1 LKNWRKATRTAAN
14 TRGHTSSG
22 AKGAL
27 ALRRTRPATENLFPA
42 NDRRDNWKQFEHT
55 REKKHHVL
63 VRLLSL
69 LPVPQASIAPPLPLD
84 IVCTANDPQ
93 FASMAG
99 VIAFAQGIALTPN
112 EALSGVFGSISLASW
127 MFLLVRV
134 TLLSLSLAREILSS
148 VRRHWLQSLIV

>member
-1 LKNWRKATRTAAN
+1 
-14 TRGHTSSG
+14 
-22 AKGAL
+22 
-27 ALRRTRPATENLFPA
+27 
-42 NDRRDNWKQFEHT
+42 
-55 REKKHHVL
+55 
-63 VRLLSL
+63 
-69 LPVPQASIAPPLPLD
+69 
-84 IVCTANDPQ
+84 
-93 FASMAG
+93 MAG